1 MKTLENQ
8 PFLDAVKTMI
18 THVGEDVTREG
29 LLKTP
34 QRVLKAYEFMFGE

>member
-1 MKTLENQ
+1 MGLENNEQ
-8 PFLDAVKTMI
+8 FVNAVKTMI

-34 QRVLKAYEFMFGE
+34 ERV